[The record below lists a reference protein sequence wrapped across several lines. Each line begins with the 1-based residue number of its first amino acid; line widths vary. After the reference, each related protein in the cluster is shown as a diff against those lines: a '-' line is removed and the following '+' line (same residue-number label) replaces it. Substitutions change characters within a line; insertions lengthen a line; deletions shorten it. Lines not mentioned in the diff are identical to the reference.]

1 MCKLWYTGYS
11 RGFDMATEAQL
22 QEDLKGAMKARD
34 MDTVYVVR
42 GLIAVIKNLKVE
54 KQIAQLAEADIA
66 GLVRKEINK
75 RTEAAGFAR
84 QANRAELVEKNERE
98 KQLLEK
104 YLPEQLSAEALQ
116 AAIKEISTELGTTQI
131 GPIMAKLRE
140 RHAGQFDGKLASEL
154 IRKLP

>member
-1 MCKLWYTGYS
+1 MP
-11 RGFDMATEAQL
+11 TEAQL

-54 KQIAQLAEADIA
+54 KQIAQLPEADIA

-116 AAIKEISTELGTTQI
+116 AAIKEIAAELGTTQI

>member
-1 MCKLWYTGYS
+1 
-11 RGFDMATEAQL
+11 MATEAQL

-34 MDTVYVVR
+34 MDTVYVIR

-54 KQIAQLAEADIA
+54 KQIAQLSEADIA

-75 RTEAAGFAR
+75 RTEAADFAR
-84 QANRAELVEKNERE
+84 QANRADLVERNERE
-98 KQLLEK
+98 KRLLEK

-116 AAIKEISTELGTTQI
+116 AVIKEISTELGTTQI

>member
-1 MCKLWYTGYS
+1 
-11 RGFDMATEAQL
+11 MATEAQL

-34 MDTVYVVR
+34 MDTVYVIR

-54 KQIAQLAEADIA
+54 KQIAQLPEADIA

-75 RTEAAGFAR
+75 RREAADFAR
-84 QANRAELVEKNERE
+84 QANRADLIEKNERE
-98 KQLLEK
+98 KRLLEK
-104 YLPEQLSAEALQ
+104 YLPEQLSPEALQ
-116 AAIKEISTELGTTQI
+116 AVIKEISTELGTTQI
-131 GPIMAKLRE
+131 GPMMAKLRE

>member
-1 MCKLWYTGYS
+1 
-11 RGFDMATEAQL
+11 MATEAQL

-34 MDTVYVVR
+34 MDTVYVIR

-54 KQIAQLAEADIA
+54 KQIAQLPEADIA

-116 AAIKEISTELGTTQI
+116 VAIKEISTELGTTQI

>member
-1 MCKLWYTGYS
+1 
-11 RGFDMATEAQL
+11 MATEAQL

-54 KQIAQLAEADIA
+54 KQIAQLPEADIA

-75 RTEAAGFAR
+75 RREAAHFAR
-84 QANRAELVEKNERE
+84 QANRPELVEKNERE
-98 KQLLEK
+98 EQLLEK

-116 AAIKEISTELGTTQI
+116 AAIKEIAAELGTTQI

>member
-1 MCKLWYTGYS
+1 MV
-11 RGFDMATEAQL
+11 TEAQL
-22 QEDLKGAMKARD
+22 QEDLKGAMRARD
-34 MDTVYVVR
+34 MDTVYVIR

-54 KQIAQLAEADIA
+54 KQIAQLPEADIA
-66 GLVRKEINK
+66 ALVRKEINK
-75 RTEAAGFAR
+75 RTEAVEFAR
-84 QANRAELVEKNERE
+84 KASRGDLIEKNEHE
-98 KQLLEK
+98 KGLLEK
-104 YLPEQLSAEALQ
+104 YLPEQLSTEALQ

>member
-1 MCKLWYTGYS
+1 
-11 RGFDMATEAQL
+11 MATEAQL

-34 MDTVYVVR
+34 MDTVYVIR

-54 KQIAQLAEADIA
+54 KQIAQLLEADIV

-75 RTEAAGFAR
+75 RTEAADFAR
-84 QANRAELVEKNERE
+84 QANRADLVEKNEHE
-98 KQLLEK
+98 KRLLEK
-104 YLPEQLSAEALQ
+104 YLPEQLSTEALQ
-116 AAIKEISTELGTTQI
+116 ATIKEIAAELGTAQI

-154 IRKLP
+154 IRKLA

>member
-1 MCKLWYTGYS
+1 
-11 RGFDMATEAQL
+11 MATEAQL
-22 QEDLKGAMKARD
+22 QEDLKSAMKARD

-54 KQIAQLAEADIA
+54 KQIAQLPEADIA

-75 RTEAAGFAR
+75 RTEAVDFAR
-84 QANRAELVEKNERE
+84 QANRADLIEKNERE
-98 KQLLEK
+98 KRLLEK

-116 AAIKEISTELGTTQI
+116 VAIKEISTELGTTQI